1 MRNNVFFSLFGITSV
16 VFGVFTL
23 AASYPSGLSYALFA
37 IGAMLMLTGVVFET
51 MNYMQQNFFNKI
63 ETLGRNT
70 DAMISDL
77 QRTFNS
83 SQQQT
88 NQTIQRNFESVQ
100 HRIAEEV
107 RNIHLQM
114 ESFEVSKH
122 NLFDE
127 MDSRLTDLAVEVDT
141 AIMDRDFSD
150 DEGYNPNPP
159 KGSRKCCATKKS

>member
-51 MNYMQQNFFNKI
+51 MNYMQQNFYNKF

-70 DAMISDL
+70 DDMISDL
-77 QRTFNS
+77 QRTFNN

-100 HRIAEEV
+100 HRIVEEV
-107 RNIHLQM
+107 RNIQLQM

-150 DEGYNPNPP
+150 DEGYNPGPS

>member
-23 AASYPSGLSYALFA
+23 AASYPSGLSYTLFG
-37 IGAMLMLTGVVFET
+37 IGAMLMLTGIVFET

-63 ETLGRNT
+63 ETIGRNT
-70 DAMISDL
+70 DDMISDL
-77 QRTFNS
+77 QRTFNN

-88 NQTIQRNFESVQ
+88 NQTIQRNFESIQ

-107 RNIHLQM
+107 RNIHTQM
-114 ESFEVSKH
+114 EHFEVSKH

-127 MDSRLTDLAVEVDT
+127 MDSRLTDLAVEVDA
-141 AIMDRDFSD
+141 AIMDRDDSD
-150 DEGYNPNPP
+150 DEGYTPTPS

>member
-51 MNYMQQNFFNKI
+51 MNYMQQNFYNKF

-70 DAMISDL
+70 DDMISDL
-77 QRTFNS
+77 QRTFNN

-100 HRIAEEV
+100 HRIVEEV

-127 MDSRLTDLAVEVDT
+127 MDNRLIELSIQVDT
-141 AIMDRDFSD
+141 LMDDSD
-150 DEGYNPNPP
+150 DEGYSPTSS

>member
-23 AASYPSGLSYALFA
+23 AASYPTGLSYALFA

-100 HRIAEEV
+100 HQIVEEV

-127 MDSRLTDLAVEVDT
+127 MDSRLTDLAIEVDAVMT
-141 AIMDRDFSD
+141 DDSD
-150 DEGYNPNPP
+150 DEGYFPTPS

>member
-51 MNYMQQNFFNKI
+51 MNYMQQNFYNKF
-63 ETLGRNT
+63 ETIGRNT
-70 DAMISDL
+70 DDMISDL
-77 QRTFNS
+77 QRTFNT

-88 NQTIQRNFESVQ
+88 NQTIQRNFESIQ

-107 RNIHLQM
+107 RNIQLQM
-114 ESFEVSKH
+114 ESWEVSKH

-127 MDSRLTDLAVEVDT
+127 MDSRLTDLAVEVDS

-150 DEGYNPNPP
+150 DEGYTPTPS
-159 KGSRKCCATKKS
+159 KGSRKCCTTKKS

>member
-51 MNYMQQNFFNKI
+51 MNYMQQSFFNKI
-63 ETLGRNT
+63 ETIGRNT
-70 DAMISDL
+70 DDMISDL
-77 QRTFNS
+77 QRTFNN

-100 HRIAEEV
+100 HRIVEEV

-127 MDSRLTDLAVEVDT
+127 MDNRLIELSIQVDT
-141 AIMDRDFSD
+141 LMDDSD

>member
-51 MNYMQQNFFNKI
+51 MNYMQQNFYNKF

-77 QRTFNS
+77 QRTFNT

-88 NQTIQRNFESVQ
+88 NQTIQRNFESIQ

-107 RNIHLQM
+107 RNIQLQM
-114 ESFEVSKH
+114 ESWEVSKH

-127 MDSRLTDLAVEVDT
+127 MDSRLTDLAVEVDS

-150 DEGYNPNPP
+150 DEGYTPTPS
-159 KGSRKCCATKKS
+159 KGSRKCCTTKKS

>member
-51 MNYMQQNFFNKI
+51 MNYMQQNFYNKF

-77 QRTFNS
+77 QRSFNN

-100 HRIAEEV
+100 HHIAEEV
-107 RNIHLQM
+107 RNINTQM
-114 ESFEVSKH
+114 EHFEVSKH
-122 NLFDE
+122 NLFDQ
-127 MDSRLTDLAVEVDT
+127 MDNRLLELSIQVDT
-141 AIMDRDFSD
+141 LMDDSD
-150 DEGYNPNPP
+150 DEGYSPTPS
-159 KGSRKCCATKKS
+159 KGSRRCCATKKS

>member
-23 AASYPSGLSYALFA
+23 AASYPTGLSYTLFG
-37 IGAMLMLTGVVFET
+37 IGAMLMLAGVVFET
-51 MNYMQQNFFNKI
+51 INHMQRNFFHEI

-77 QRTFNS
+77 QRSFNT

-100 HRIAEEV
+100 QRIDEEA

-114 ESFEVSKH
+114 ESFEISKH

-127 MDSRLTDLAVEVDT
+127 MDRRLTDLAVEVDT

>member
-23 AASYPSGLSYALFA
+23 AASYPSGLSYTLFG
-37 IGAMLMLTGVVFET
+37 IGAMIMLTGVVFET
-51 MNYMQQNFFNKI
+51 MNYMQQNFYNKF

-70 DAMISDL
+70 DDMISDL
-77 QRTFNS
+77 QRTFNN

-100 HRIAEEV
+100 HRIVEEV
-107 RNIHLQM
+107 RNIQLQM

-150 DEGYNPNPP
+150 DEGYNPGPS

>member
-23 AASYPSGLSYALFA
+23 AASYPSGLSYTLFG

-51 MNYMQQNFFNKI
+51 MNYMQQNFYNKF

-70 DAMISDL
+70 DDMISDL
-77 QRTFNS
+77 QRTFNN

-100 HRIAEEV
+100 HRIVEEV
-107 RNIHLQM
+107 RNIQLQM

-150 DEGYNPNPP
+150 DEGYNPGPS

>member
-63 ETLGRNT
+63 ETIGRNT
-70 DAMISDL
+70 DVMINDL
-77 QRTFNS
+77 QRNFNAS
-83 SQQQT
+83 LQQT

-100 HRIAEEV
+100 HNIAEEI
-107 RNIHLQM
+107 RDIHLEI
-114 ESFEVSKH
+114 ESLEVSKH

-127 MDSRLTDLAVEVDT
+127 VYNRLTDLAVEVDA
-141 AIMDRDFSD
+141 AIMNRDDSD
-150 DEGYNPNPP
+150 DEGYLPSPS

>member
-23 AASYPSGLSYALFA
+23 AASYPSGLSYTLFA
-37 IGAMLMLTGVVFET
+37 VGAMLMLTGVVFET
-51 MNYMQQNFFNKI
+51 INHMQRNFFHEI

-77 QRTFNS
+77 QRTFNN

-88 NQTIQRNFESVQ
+88 NQTIQRNFESIQ

-150 DEGYNPNPP
+150 DEGYNPGPS

>member
-1 MRNNVFFSLFGITSV
+1 
-16 VFGVFTL
+16 
-23 AASYPSGLSYALFA
+23 
-37 IGAMLMLTGVVFET
+37 
-51 MNYMQQNFFNKI
+51 
-63 ETLGRNT
+63 
-70 DAMISDL
+70 MISDL
-77 QRTFNS
+77 QRTFNN

-88 NQTIQRNFESVQ
+88 NQTIQRNFESVE

-127 MDSRLTDLAVEVDT
+127 MDNRLIELSIQVDT
-141 AIMDRDFSD
+141 LMDDSD
-150 DEGYNPNPP
+150 DEGYSPTPS

>member
-51 MNYMQQNFFNKI
+51 MNYMQQNFYNKF

-77 QRTFNS
+77 QRSFNN

-100 HRIAEEV
+100 HNIAEEV
-107 RNIHLQM
+107 RNINTQM
-114 ESFEVSKH
+114 EHFEVSKH
-122 NLFDE
+122 NLFDQ
-127 MDSRLTDLAVEVDT
+127 MDNRLLELSIQVDT
-141 AIMDRDFSD
+141 LMDDSD
-150 DEGYNPNPP
+150 DEGYLPTPS

>member
-23 AASYPSGLSYALFA
+23 AASYPSGLSYALFG

-51 MNYMQQNFFNKI
+51 MNYMQQNFYNKF

-70 DAMISDL
+70 DDMISDL
-77 QRTFNS
+77 QRTFNA

-88 NQTIQRNFESVQ
+88 NQTVQRNFESIQ
-100 HRIAEEV
+100 HRIAEQV
-107 RNIHLQM
+107 RNIQLQM
-114 ESFEVSKH
+114 ESWEVSKH

-127 MDSRLTDLAVEVDT
+127 MDSRLTDLAVEVDS

-150 DEGYNPNPP
+150 DEGYTPTPS
-159 KGSRKCCATKKS
+159 KGSRKCCTTKKS

>member
-51 MNYMQQNFFNKI
+51 MNYMQQNFYNKF

-77 QRTFNS
+77 QRSFNN

-88 NQTIQRNFESVQ
+88 NQTIQRNFESIQ

-107 RNIHLQM
+107 RNIQLQM
-114 ESFEVSKH
+114 ESWEVSKH

-127 MDSRLTDLAVEVDT
+127 MDSRLTDLAVEVDS

-150 DEGYNPNPP
+150 DEGYTPTPS
-159 KGSRKCCATKKS
+159 KGSRKCCTTKKS

>member
-23 AASYPSGLSYALFA
+23 AASYPTGLSYALFA

-63 ETLGRNT
+63 ETLGRNV

-77 QRTFNS
+77 QRTCNTS
-83 SQQQT
+83 LQQT

-100 HRIAEEV
+100 HQIVEEV
-107 RNIHLQM
+107 RNIHLQI
-114 ESFEVSKH
+114 ESLEVSKH

-127 MDSRLTDLAVEVDT
+127 VYNRLTDLAVEVDAAT
-141 AIMDRDFSD
+141 MDRDDSD
-150 DEGYNPNPP
+150 DEGYNPSPS

>member
-70 DAMISDL
+70 DDMISDL
-77 QRTFNS
+77 QRTCNNS
-83 SQQQT
+83 LQQT
-88 NQTIQRNFESVQ
+88 NQTIQRNFESIQ

-107 RNIHLQM
+107 RNIHTQM
-114 ESFEVSKH
+114 ESIEVSKH

-141 AIMDRDFSD
+141 LMDDSD

>member
-51 MNYMQQNFFNKI
+51 MNYMQQNFYNKF

-70 DAMISDL
+70 DDMISDL
-77 QRTFNS
+77 QRTFNA

-88 NQTIQRNFESVQ
+88 NQTVQRNFESIQ
-100 HRIAEEV
+100 HRIVEEV

-114 ESFEVSKH
+114 ESLEVSKH

-127 MDSRLTDLAVEVDT
+127 MDSRLTDLAIEVDAVMT
-141 AIMDRDFSD
+141 DDSD
-150 DEGYNPNPP
+150 DEGYNPSPS

>member
-51 MNYMQQNFFNKI
+51 MNYMQQNFYNKF

-77 QRTFNS
+77 QRTFNN

-100 HRIAEEV
+100 HRIVEEV

-127 MDSRLTDLAVEVDT
+127 MDSRLTDLAIEVDAVMT
-141 AIMDRDFSD
+141 DDSD
-150 DEGYNPNPP
+150 DEGYNPSPS

>member
-70 DAMISDL
+70 DDMISDL
-77 QRTFNS
+77 QRTCNNS
-83 SQQQT
+83 LQQT
-88 NQTIQRNFESVQ
+88 NQTIQRNFESIQ

-107 RNIHLQM
+107 RNIQLQM
-114 ESFEVSKH
+114 ESWEVSKH

-141 AIMDRDFSD
+141 LMDDSD

>member
-51 MNYMQQNFFNKI
+51 MNYMQQSFFNKI
-63 ETLGRNT
+63 ETIGRNT
-70 DAMISDL
+70 DDMISDL
-77 QRTFNS
+77 QRTFNN

-88 NQTIQRNFESVQ
+88 NQTIQRNFESVE

-127 MDSRLTDLAVEVDT
+127 MDNRLIELSIQVDT
-141 AIMDRDFSD
+141 LMDDSD

>member
-1 MRNNVFFSLFGITSV
+1 MSFVICQYIWSAMKAHIF
-16 VFGVFTL
+16 
-23 AASYPSGLSYALFA
+23 YPC
-37 IGAMLMLTGVVFET
+37 ER
-51 MNYMQQNFFNKI
+51 NFFHEI

-100 HRIAEEV
+100 HRIVEEV

-127 MDSRLTDLAVEVDT
+127 MDSRLTDLAVEVDA
-141 AIMDRDFSD
+141 AITDRDFSD
-150 DEGYNPNPP
+150 DEGYNPNPQ

>member
-63 ETLGRNT
+63 ETIGRNT
-70 DAMISDL
+70 DDMISDL
-77 QRTFNS
+77 QRTFNN

-88 NQTIQRNFESVQ
+88 NQTIQRNFESIQ

-107 RNIHLQM
+107 RNIQLQM
-114 ESFEVSKH
+114 ESWEVSNH

-127 MDSRLTDLAVEVDT
+127 MDSRLTDLAVEVDA
-141 AIMDRDFSD
+141 AILDRDDSD
-150 DEGYNPNPP
+150 DEGYLPSPS
-159 KGSRKCCATKKS
+159 KGSRKCCAAKKS

>member
-1 MRNNVFFSLFGITSV
+1 
-16 VFGVFTL
+16 
-23 AASYPSGLSYALFA
+23 
-37 IGAMLMLTGVVFET
+37 
-51 MNYMQQNFFNKI
+51 MQRNFFHEI

-83 SQQQT
+83 SLQQT

-100 HRIAEEV
+100 HRIVEEV

-127 MDSRLTDLAVEVDT
+127 MDSRLTDLAVEVDA
-141 AIMDRDFSD
+141 AIMDRDDSD
-150 DEGYNPNPP
+150 DEGYLPSPS
-159 KGSRKCCATKKS
+159 KGSRKCCAAKKS